1 MYLKRERVRQSG
13 SIRLL
18 FYQRVIGRVG
28 FMMEVFPADSVLR
41 RMFTTS
47 LWGVVLMNRKGSF
60 TLGKEVPFWIIF
72 TFILPVLFLLG
83 GFAASTYKNTMV
95 SVPAELSSELVSLR
109 FTQSPDCFAYTDAER
124 EVVMAGVIDLS
135 TFNAERMV
143 RCYNSEMGG
152 GSKTFNFRLKL
163 VGMDREVITR
173 NYYYHNKDKLTLFK
187 DVIVYD
193 GKTFSK
199 DQLVIY
205 VQERIAP

>member
-1 MYLKRERVRQSG
+1 
-13 SIRLL
+13 
-18 FYQRVIGRVG
+18 
-28 FMMEVFPADSVLR
+28 
-41 RMFTTS
+41 
-47 LWGVVLMNRKGSF
+47 MNRKGSF